1 METLSVLKDIG
12 LRGNGD
18 IYLGVVGPVRV
29 GKSTFI
35 KRFMEVLVIPHI
47 KNEDDKKRALDEL
60 PQSGIGKTIMTME
73 PKFVPSNAVEILVEE
88 NLTVKVRL
96 IDCVGYIIENAQGY
110 LEDGKMRMVKT
121 PWFSETIPFDDA
133 AKIGTQKVIKEHST
147 LGICVLS
154 DGTINEF
161 TREDYKNS
169 EEQVIEELK
178 SIDRPFVIVLN
189 SKTPTTEA
197 TTKIKEELMD
207 KYNVPVIPLNVE
219 EMSEND
225 ATEVLREALFQYPIA
240 NIDVALP
247 NWVSQLD
254 EEHYIKQSVNNTIE
268 VVIRRMQSEFC
279 RR

>member
-247 NWVSQLD
+247 N
-254 EEHYIKQSVNNTIE
+254 
-268 VVIRRMQSEFC
+268 
-279 RR
+279 